1 MKKRKNKAQQ
11 AVAAVVMGMN
21 LVNTMSPLALAAQAP
36 VQPEAMRPAPQAQPL
51 EYTVLPQVLQAV
63 EGMVFARAEA
73 AFINVTSGQT
83 ISSASIG
90 YGTYM
95 YISSGGTGI
104 IGENKE
110 GYQGVFSGGVG
121 SIGTMASGMAG
132 AQNISSGGQGFI
144 EIMIDGNQTA
154 YGGTGNITTMNG
166 GYQVVY
172 NSGSGHIETMSGGYQ
187 WISRGGVGSIETM
200 KSGNQSVGTN
210 GTGIIET
217 MSGGTQ
223 HIIKSGGVGSI
234 GTMYNAAQ
242 NITSGVGSIDIMS
255 GGRQFISSGASGSIN
270 ILSIGNQSVYG
281 GGVGSIGTMSGGG
294 QVIKSGGNGSINTM
308 NGGNQYISGGG
319 NGSVETMNSGNQM
332 IKSGGNV
339 SVNTMNG
346 GNQYISSGGNGSVNT
361 IYGGIQYI
369 SSGGNG
375 SVNTMNGGN
384 QYISSG
390 GNGSVETMNNGM
402 QSGAGNMSISVM
414 NGGTQ
419 TIINTGSGSINV
431 MNGGEQQ
438 INSSAVGIIS
448 SLNGGTQILNGDSA
462 TAKETTINGGTQLVQ
477 NGTAQNNIV
486 NSGEQIISGGKV
498 TDTTINGG
506 TQIISGGVVSGNT
519 VNAGVMLFE
528 NSAATVNDVTMNGGE
543 MLFGSADAYKI
554 TSLNFNGGT
563 VDLTE
568 NASPN
573 YQTLTLEN
581 YSGSGGTFKLDA
593 DFKAVSGDTVVINSA
608 TNAAGY
614 IQVNGANIDESA
626 VSEDTPLLLVT
637 VSSGNATFTGKS
649 LNGGGLYEYNPEI
662 AEGDEIGKAANSY
675 YLTGLTKNVNN
686 DTLALLDGIDNS
698 YAMWR
703 NTNDTLRKRL
713 GEIHTLPSNDGADG
727 VWARYIGGKFDGGS
741 YEGQYNLYQL
751 GYDKN
756 YDAKSIIGFALE
768 KGGGNATYSFGSG
781 EDDLFAG
788 AVYGSWLADDGSYT
802 DVVAKIGRFD
812 TELNS
817 YGDFPDS
824 ADYRHNAYSLSVEY
838 GKKISLNKAGL
849 YLEPQAQFIAGRLD
863 SVNYTT
869 DRGTKVSV
877 DGINSYIGRVGVM
890 FGQQLENGS
899 DVYIKANLLHEFGGE
914 SSLAMLAANGD
925 ALTMEKDYGDTWYE
939 LGIGAN
945 IKIGRASY
953 FYGDIERGFGG
964 DIDKKWQINAGLRFE
979 F

>member
-36 VQPEAMRPAPQAQPL
+36 VQPEAVRPAPQAQTL

-73 AFINVTSGQT
+73 AQNMTVSNGESGNLD
-83 ISSASIG
+83 SIG
-90 YGTYM
+90 NGDWMSVLQGGTGIIGIM
-95 YISSGGTGI
+95 NGGSQNINSGGVGSVGIMNDGVQRISSGGTGI
-104 IGENKE
+104 IDVMNSGSGAQYISNGGTGIIGTMNDDFYQSIGSSAYASIGIFNHSSGIQEVIGGTGDIGTMNDGCQFGYAGGTCIIGTMEGGIQRGELAYIDTINN
-110 GYQGVFSGGVG
+110 GLQQIYASGVG
-121 SIGTMASGMAG
+121 SAGTM
-132 AQNISSGGQGFI
+132 NGGT
-144 EIMIDGNQTA
+144 QTVSC
-154 YGGTGNITTMNG
+154 GGTGNIGIMNG
-166 GYQVVY
+166 GYQEV
-172 NSGSGHIETMSGGYQ
+172 
-187 WISRGGVGSIETM
+187 ISAA
-200 KSGNQSVGTN
+200 
-210 GTGIIET
+210 TGIIET
-217 MSGGTQ
+217 MSTGGQ
-223 HIIKSGGVGSI
+223 SVSGGIGSVGILNSGYQAVYSSGVGVIGTINDGVQEVHSNATGSI
-234 GTMYNAAQ
+234 GIMNSWGTQ
-242 NITSGVGSIDIMS
+242 NVYSSGIGSIE
-255 GGRQFISSGASGSIN
+255 
-270 ILSIGNQSVYG
+270 
-281 GGVGSIGTMSGGG
+281 
-294 QVIKSGGNGSINTM
+294 TM
-308 NGGNQYISGGG
+308 NGGTQMVRTGGI
-319 NGSVETMNSGNQM
+319 GSVETMN
-332 IKSGGNV
+332 GGWQTV
-339 SVNTMNG
+339 
-346 GNQYISSGGNGSVNT
+346 SSGANGNIN
-361 IYGGIQYI
+361 
-369 SSGGNG
+369 
-375 SVNTMNGGN
+375 
-384 QYISSG
+384 
-390 GNGSVETMNNGM
+390 
-402 QSGAGNMSISVM
+402 VM

-419 TIINTGSGSINV
+419 YIMNTGSGSINV
-431 MNGGEQQ
+431 MNDGEQQ

-448 SLNGGTQILNGDSA
+448 SLNGGTQIISGDSA
-462 TAKETTINGGTQLVQ
+462 TAKDTTINGGTQLVQ
-477 NGTAQNNIV
+477 RGTAQNNTV
-486 NSGEQIISGGKV
+486 
-498 TDTTINGG
+498 NGG
-506 TQIISGGVVSGNT
+506 TQIISGGAVSGNT

-528 NSAATVNDVTMNGGE
+528 GSGAKVNDVTMNGGE
-543 MLFGSADAYKI
+543 MLFGSADAYSI
-554 TSLNFNGGT
+554 TSLKFNGGT

-568 NASPN
+568 NASTG
-573 YQTLTLEN
+573 YQTLTLEK

-593 DFKAVSGDTVVINSA
+593 DFAAVSGDKVEITNA
-608 TNAAGY
+608 NNAAGY

-626 VSEDTPLLLVT
+626 VSEDNPLLLVT
-637 VSSGNATFTGKS
+637 VNSGNATFTGKS

-662 AEGDEIGKAANSY
+662 AEGDEIGKTANSY

-939 LGIGAN
+939 MGIGAN

>member
-36 VQPEAMRPAPQAQPL
+36 VQPEAVRPAPQAQPL

-63 EGMVFARAEA
+63 EDMVFARAEA
-73 AFINVTSGQT
+73 ENITVNSGETSSFESWGSGWADKMNISGGTGIIGTMNGGFQN
-83 ISSASIG
+83 ISSG
-90 YGTYM
+90 GTGIIDTANGDFQN
-95 YISSGGTGI
+95 ISSGGTGI
-104 IGENKE
+104 IGTMNAAFYQTIGTSAYGSIGILNSSSGTQEVSSGGTGIIGTMNDGVQYAYSGGTCIIGTME
-110 GYQGVFSGGVG
+110 GGAQRGRLVYIDTINNGLQEIHYSGVG
-121 SIGTMASGMAG
+121 SAGTMNGG
-132 AQNISSGGQGFI
+132 TQIVSSV
-144 EIMIDGNQTA
+144 A
-154 YGGTGNITTMNG
+154 TGNIETMNGGGQSVSGGIGSVGILNSGYQAVYSSGVGVIGTINDGVQEVHSNAIGSIGIMNSCGTQHVKSSGIGSIETMNG
-166 GYQVVY
+166 GYQMV
-172 NSGSGHIETMSGGYQ
+172 STGG
-187 WISRGGVGSIETM
+187 I
-200 KSGNQSVGTN
+200 
-210 GTGIIET
+210 
-217 MSGGTQ
+217 
-223 HIIKSGGVGSI
+223 GSI
-234 GTMYNAAQ
+234 GTMNGGLQ
-242 NITSGVGSIDIMS
+242 TLNGSGEASISTMN
-255 GGRQFISSGASGSIN
+255 GGTQLLLKDS
-270 ILSIGNQSVYG
+270 
-281 GGVGSIGTMSGGG
+281 GSIGTM
-294 QVIKSGGNGSINTM
+294 NG
-308 NGGNQYISGGG
+308 
-319 NGSVETMNSGNQM
+319 
-332 IKSGGNV
+332 
-339 SVNTMNG
+339 
-346 GNQYISSGGNGSVNT
+346 
-361 IYGGIQYI
+361 
-369 SSGGNG
+369 
-375 SVNTMNGGN
+375 
-384 QYISSG
+384 
-390 GNGSVETMNNGM
+390 GM
-402 QSGAGNMSISVM
+402 QSLSSA
-414 NGGTQ
+414 
-419 TIINTGSGSINV
+419 TGSIGV

-438 INSSAVGIIS
+438 IGFSGVGIIS
-448 SLNGGTQILNGDSA
+448 SLNGGEQIVS
-462 TAKETTINGGTQLVQ
+462 GGT
-477 NGTAQNNIV
+477 AM
-486 NSGEQIISGGKV
+486 E
-498 TDTTINGG
+498 TTINGG
-506 TQIISGGVVSGNT
+506 TQIIIGGAVSGNT

-528 NSAATVNDVTMNGGE
+528 GSGAKVNDVAMNGGE
-543 MLFGSADAYKI
+543 MLFGSAAAYKI

-568 NASPN
+568 NASTD

-593 DFKAVSGDTVVINSA
+593 DFAIGSADSVVINSA
-608 TNAAGY
+608 TDAAGY
-614 IQVNGANIDESA
+614 IQVNGANIDASTI
-626 VSEDTPLLLVT
+626 SETNPLLLVT
-637 VSSGNATFTGKS
+637 VSNGSATFTGKS

-662 AEGDEIGKAANSY
+662 AEGSEINRGDNEF

-863 SVNYTT
+863 NVNYTT

>member
-36 VQPEAMRPAPQAQPL
+36 LQPEAVRPAPQAQPL
-51 EYTVLPQVLQAV
+51 EYTVLPQFLQAV

-73 AFINVTSGQT
+73 APQNITVNDGET
-83 ISSASIG
+83 SSAESFNIRNDSM
-90 YGTYM
+90 T
-95 YISSGGTGI
+95 INSGGTGI
-104 IGENKE
+104 IDTMNGGSQYISSGGFGSIETMNSGGQGILSGATGSIATMNSGVQNISSGGGTGIIGTVINGSQYVITSGYGSIGILNGSNGLQEIYMSGVGVIGTMNDGLQYQYVGGTCIIGTME
-110 GYQGVFSGGVG
+110 GGAQRGWLVHIDTINNGSQEINMSGVG
-121 SIGTMASGMAG
+121 SIGTMNGGMQTVNKG
-132 AQNISSGGQGFI
+132 A
-144 EIMIDGNQTA
+144 
-154 YGGTGNITTMNG
+154 TGNIGIMNGGSQHVDRGTGIIDIMNDGQQRVSKDLNNNVGTGIIGTMNG
-166 GYQVVY
+166 GMQ
-172 NSGSGHIETMSGGYQ
+172 E
-187 WISRGGVGSIETM
+187 
-200 KSGNQSVGTN
+200 
-210 GTGIIET
+210 IIND
-217 MSGGTQ
+217 
-223 HIIKSGGVGSI
+223 VGSI
-234 GTMYNAAQ
+234 G
-242 NITSGVGSIDIMS
+242 IMNNGMQS
-255 GGRQFISSGASGSIN
+255 VSAGASGSID
-270 ILSIGNQSVYG
+270 
-281 GGVGSIGTMSGGG
+281 
-294 QVIKSGGNGSINTM
+294 
-308 NGGNQYISGGG
+308 
-319 NGSVETMNSGNQM
+319 
-332 IKSGGNV
+332 
-339 SVNTMNG
+339 
-346 GNQYISSGGNGSVNT
+346 
-361 IYGGIQYI
+361 
-369 SSGGNG
+369 
-375 SVNTMNGGN
+375 
-384 QYISSG
+384 
-390 GNGSVETMNNGM
+390 TMNNGM
-402 QSGAGNMSISVM
+402 QSGSGNMSISVM

-419 TIINTGSGSINV
+419 SLTSAATGNIGV
-431 MNGGEQQ
+431 MNDGEQQ
-438 INSSAVGIIS
+438 IGGTAVGIIS
-448 SLNGGTQILNGDSA
+448 SLNGGTQILNGASA
-462 TAKETTINGGTQLVQ
+462 TAKDTIINGGVQLVQ
-477 NGTAQNNIV
+477 NGTAQDNTV
-486 NSGEQIISGGKV
+486 
-498 TDTTINGG
+498 NGG
-506 TQIISGGVVSGNT
+506 TQIISGGVVSGNI

-528 NSAATVNDVTMNGGE
+528 NAAATVSGVAMNGGE
-543 MLFGSADAYKI
+543 MLFGSAAAYSI
-554 TSLNFNGGT
+554 SALNFNGGT

-568 NASPN
+568 NASTV
-573 YQTLTLEN
+573 YQTLTLKN

-593 DFKAVSGDTVVINSA
+593 DFKAVSGDKVVINNA

-614 IQVNGANIDESA
+614 IQVNGANIDEST
-626 VSEDTPLLLVT
+626 VSEDNPLLLVT
-637 VSSGNATFTGKS
+637 VSNGSATFTGKS

-662 AEGDEIGKAANSY
+662 AEGSEINQDANKF

>member
-36 VQPEAMRPAPQAQPL
+36 VQPEAVRPAPQAQPL

-73 AFINVTSGQT
+73 ATTVT
-83 ISSASIG
+83 ISDG
-90 YGTYM
+90 Q
-95 YISSGGTGI
+95 SSSVESWGGNDWMSVLTGGTGI
-104 IGENKE
+104 IG
-110 GYQGVFSGGVG
+110 
-121 SIGTMASGMAG
+121 TMNGKAI
-132 AQNISSGGQGFI
+132 QWIN
-144 EIMIDGNQTA
+144 D
-154 YGGTGNITTMNG
+154 GGTGIIGTLNGGQQFSEDSATLVASVMNG
-166 GYQVVY
+166 GYQ
-172 NSGSGHIETMSGGYQ
+172 
-187 WISRGGVGSIETM
+187 GVGEGT
-200 KSGNQSVGTN
+200 GSVGT
-210 GTGIIET
+210 
-217 MSGGTQ
+217 M
-223 HIIKSGGVGSI
+223 
-234 GTMYNAAQ
+234 
-242 NITSGVGSIDIMS
+242 
-255 GGRQFISSGASGSIN
+255 
-270 ILSIGNQSVYG
+270 YG
-281 GGVGSIGTMSGGG
+281 GSQG
-294 QVIKSGGNGSINTM
+294 
-308 NGGNQYISGGG
+308 ISDD
-319 NGSVETMNSGNQM
+319 
-332 IKSGGNV
+332 
-339 SVNTMNG
+339 
-346 GNQYISSGGNGSVNT
+346 
-361 IYGGIQYI
+361 
-369 SSGGNG
+369 
-375 SVNTMNGGN
+375 
-384 QYISSG
+384 
-390 GNGSVETMNNGM
+390 
-402 QSGAGNMSISVM
+402 A
-414 NGGTQ
+414 
-419 TIINTGSGSINV
+419 GSGSIGV
-431 MNGGEQQ
+431 MNGGEQNVLKGSGSIGVMNSGTQ
-438 INSSAVGIIS
+438 IIGNRNGGGTGIIY
-448 SLNGGTQILNGDSA
+448 SLNGGMQILSNG
-462 TAKETTINGGTQLVQ
+462 TAKDTTINGGTQLVQ
-477 NGTAQNNIV
+477 SGIAQNNIV
-486 NSGEQIISGGKV
+486 NSGEQIISGG
-498 TDTTINGG
+498 TATETTINGGTQILNGDSATAKDTIINGGVQLVQNGTAQNNTVNGG

-528 NSAATVNDVTMNGGE
+528 NSAATVNDVAMNGGE
-543 MLFGSADAYKI
+543 MLFGSAAAYSI
-554 TSLNFNGGT
+554 SALNFNGGT

-568 NASPN
+568 NASAD

-593 DFKAVSGDTVVINSA
+593 DFATGSA
-608 TNAAGY
+608 DSVEITSANNAAGY
-614 IQVNGANIDESA
+614 IQVNGANIDEST
-626 VSEDTPLLLVT
+626 VSEDNPLLLVT

-662 AEGDEIGKAANSY
+662 AEGDEIGKTANSY

-756 YDAKSIIGFALE
+756 YNAKSIIGFALE

>member
-51 EYTVLPQVLQAV
+51 EYTVLPQALQTV

-73 AFINVTSGQT
+73 APQNITVNDGESSSADSFSAGDAMSINSGGTGSIGTMNDGSQF
-83 ISSASIG
+83 ISSG
-90 YGTYM
+90 GTGIIDTM
-95 YISSGGTGI
+95 NGGAQFISSGGTGI
-104 IGENKE
+104 IGTVNTDF
-110 GYQGVFSGGVG
+110 YQSFSSAYA
-121 SIGTMASGMAG
+121 SIGILNHKDAI
-132 AQNISSGGQGFI
+132 QQVI
-144 EIMIDGNQTA
+144 
-154 YGGTGNITTMNG
+154 GGTGNIGTMNDGVQFGYAGGTCIIGTMESGIQRGSIAYIDTINNGLQEIYYSGVGSAGTMNGGIQEVGKGGTGSIGIMNGGTQIVSSVATGNIETMNGGGQSVSGGIGSVGILNSGYQAVHSSGVGVIGTINDGGQEVHSNATGSIGIMNSWGTQRVYSSGIGSIETMNG
-166 GYQVVY
+166 GYQMV
-172 NSGSGHIETMSGGYQ
+172 STGG
-187 WISRGGVGSIETM
+187 I
-200 KSGNQSVGTN
+200 
-210 GTGIIET
+210 
-217 MSGGTQ
+217 
-223 HIIKSGGVGSI
+223 GSI
-234 GTMYNAAQ
+234 GTMNDGLQ
-242 NITSGVGSIDIMS
+242 TLNGSGEASISTMN
-255 GGRQFISSGASGSIN
+255 GGTQLLLKDS
-270 ILSIGNQSVYG
+270 
-281 GGVGSIGTMSGGG
+281 GSIGTM
-294 QVIKSGGNGSINTM
+294 NG
-308 NGGNQYISGGG
+308 
-319 NGSVETMNSGNQM
+319 
-332 IKSGGNV
+332 
-339 SVNTMNG
+339 
-346 GNQYISSGGNGSVNT
+346 
-361 IYGGIQYI
+361 
-369 SSGGNG
+369 
-375 SVNTMNGGN
+375 
-384 QYISSG
+384 
-390 GNGSVETMNNGM
+390 GM
-402 QSGAGNMSISVM
+402 QSLSSA
-414 NGGTQ
+414 
-419 TIINTGSGSINV
+419 TGSIGV

-438 INSSAVGIIS
+438 INNSAVGIIS
-448 SLNGGTQILNGDSA
+448 SLNGGEQIVS
-462 TAKETTINGGTQLVQ
+462 GGTA
-477 NGTAQNNIV
+477 T
-486 NSGEQIISGGKV
+486 E
-498 TDTTINGG
+498 TTINGG
-506 TQIISGGVVSGNT
+506 TQIIIGGAVSGNT

-528 NSAATVNDVTMNGGE
+528 GSGAKVNDVTMNGGE
-543 MLFGSADAYKI
+543 MLFGSAAAYSI

-563 VDLTE
+563 VDLTK
-568 NASPN
+568 NAAAD

-593 DFKAVSGDTVVINSA
+593 DFAAVSGDKVEINNA
-608 TNAAGY
+608 DNAAGY

-626 VSEDTPLLLVT
+626 VSEDNPLLLVT

-662 AEGDEIGKAANSY
+662 SEGSEINQDANKF

>member
-51 EYTVLPQVLQAV
+51 EYTVLPQFLQAV

-73 AFINVTSGQT
+73 ALDFIHVSSGQT
-83 ISSASIG
+83 ISSANNPNN
-90 YGTYM
+90 TFM

-104 IGENKE
+104 IGEND
-110 GYQGVFSGGVG
+110 GGNQSVFPGGVG
-121 SIGTMASGMAG
+121 SIATMNSGN
-132 AQNISSGGQGFI
+132 QYINSGGQGFI
-144 EIMIDGNQTA
+144 ETMSDGFQSAN
-154 YGGTGNITTMNG
+154 GGTGNITTMNN
-166 GYQVVY
+166 GYQVIR
-172 NSGSGHIETMSGGYQ
+172 NSGSGHIETMYSGYQ
-187 WISRGGVGSIETM
+187 WISHGGVGSIETM
-200 KSGNQSVGTN
+200 NSGQQEVRTN

-217 MSGGTQ
+217 MSGGDQ
-223 HIIKSGGVGSI
+223 YISSGGTGIIDVMSGGDQYISSGGTGSI
-234 GTMYNAAQ
+234 GTMDN
-242 NITSGVGSIDIMS
+242 
-255 GGRQFISSGASGSIN
+255 GRQFISSGASGSIN

-332 IKSGGNV
+332 ISSGGNV

-375 SVNTMNGGN
+375 SVNTMNGGI

-390 GNGSVETMNNGM
+390 ANGSIDTMNNGM

-419 TIINTGSGSINV
+419 SLTSAATGNIGV
-431 MNGGEQQ
+431 MNDGEQQ
-438 INSSAVGIIS
+438 IGDTAVGIIS

-462 TAKETTINGGTQLVQ
+462 TAKETIINGGVQLVQ

-528 NSAATVNDVTMNGGE
+528 NTTATVNDVDMNGGE

-581 YSGSGGTFKLDA
+581 YSGSGGTFVLDA
-593 DFKAVSGDTVVINSA
+593 DLETGSADKVTISAADEGAQAYLGVVADGYQGGTITLENEIELINDESGKVAFTAKQIKGAGLYNYIPVISTVADPSGGTATTVNLTGIRSAELSESAKTIINSLD
-608 TNAAGY
+608 NAY
-614 IQVNGANIDESA
+614 
-626 VSEDTPLLLVT
+626 
-637 VSSGNATFTGKS
+637 
-649 LNGGGLYEYNPEI
+649 
-662 AEGDEIGKAANSY
+662 
-675 YLTGLTKNVNN
+675 
-686 DTLALLDGIDNS
+686 AL
-698 YAMWR
+698 WR
-703 NTNDTLRKRL
+703 STNDTLRARM
-713 GEIHTLPSNDGADG
+713 GELHSIKPGEDG
-727 VWARYIGGKFDGGS
+727 VWARYLGGKFDGSGFDS
-741 YEGQYNLYQL
+741 DYNMYQL
-751 GYDKN
+751 GYDKAA
-756 YDAKSIIGFALE
+756 DAKSIYGFAVE
-768 KGGGNATYSFGSG
+768 KGDADGSYSFGSS
-781 EDDLFAG
+781 ESDLFAG
-788 AVYGSWLADDGSYT
+788 SIYGTWLADDGSYT
-802 DVVAKIGRFD
+802 DVVARVGRYD
-812 TELNS
+812 TDLDIT
-817 YGDFPDS
+817 GQFPDS
-824 ADYRHNAYSLSVEY
+824 GDYSHNAYSLSVEY
-838 GKKISLNKAGL
+838 GKNIKLNNSGV
-849 YLEPQAQFIAGRLD
+849 YIEPHVQFIAGRLEGID
-863 SVNYTT
+863 FTT
-869 DRGTKVSV
+869 DEGKKVSL
-877 DGINSYIGRVGVM
+877 DGVNSYIGRVG
-890 FGQQLENGS
+890 FTLGQQLEGGS
-899 DVYIKANLLHEFGGE
+899 VYFKAAALHDFGGD
-914 SSLAMLAANGD
+914 SSITLLNAAERY
-925 ALTMEKDYGDTWYE
+925 EKDVDYGDTWYE
-939 LGIGAN
+939 LGVGGN
-945 IKIGRASY
+945 VKIGHASY
-953 FYGDIERGFGG
+953 FYGEVERSFGG
-964 DIDKKWQINAGLRFE
+964 DIDKEWQINAGLRFE

>member
-36 VQPEAMRPAPQAQPL
+36 VQPEAVRPAPQAQPL

-73 AFINVTSGQT
+73 AQNMT
-83 ISSASIG
+83 ISNGESGRLDSINNG
-90 YGTYM
+90 DWMSVLQGGTGTIGIM
-95 YISSGGTGI
+95 NGGSQNINSGGVGSVGIKNGGTQIINSGGTGI
-104 IGENKE
+104 IDVMN
-110 GYQGVFSGGVG
+110 SGGGQYISNGGTAIIGTMNTDFYQSIGSSAYG
-121 SIGTMASGMAG
+121 SIGIF
-132 AQNISSGGQGFI
+132 NHSSGVQ
-144 EIMIDGNQTA
+144 EVV
-154 YGGTGNITTMNG
+154 GGTGNIGTMNDGCQFGYAGGTCIIGTMEGGAQRGSLVYIETINNGSQGIYFSGVGSAGTMNSGTQTVSKGGTGNIGIMNGGYQEVSSVATGIIETMNG
-166 GYQVVY
+166 GYQEV
-172 NSGSGHIETMSGGYQ
+172 S
-187 WISRGGVGSIETM
+187 
-200 KSGNQSVGTN
+200 SVA
-210 GTGIIET
+210 TGIIET
-217 MSGGTQ
+217 MNSGGQTVSGGIGSVGILNSGYQAVYSSGVGVIGTINDGVQEVYSNATGSIGIMNSGGTQ
-223 HIIKSGGVGSI
+223 NVYSSGIGSI
-234 GTMYNAAQ
+234 E
-242 NITSGVGSIDIMS
+242 
-255 GGRQFISSGASGSIN
+255 
-270 ILSIGNQSVYG
+270 
-281 GGVGSIGTMSGGG
+281 
-294 QVIKSGGNGSINTM
+294 TM
-308 NGGNQYISGGG
+308 NGGTQMVRTGGI
-319 NGSVETMNSGNQM
+319 GSVETMN
-332 IKSGGNV
+332 GGWQTV
-339 SVNTMNG
+339 
-346 GNQYISSGGNGSVNT
+346 SSGANGNIN
-361 IYGGIQYI
+361 
-369 SSGGNG
+369 
-375 SVNTMNGGN
+375 
-384 QYISSG
+384 
-390 GNGSVETMNNGM
+390 
-402 QSGAGNMSISVM
+402 VM

-419 TIINTGSGSINV
+419 FIMKTGSGSINV
-431 MNGGEQQ
+431 MNDGVQQ

-448 SLNGGTQILNGDSA
+448 SLNGGTQILNGANA
-462 TAKETTINGGTQLVQ
+462 TAKDTTINGGVQLVQ
-477 NGTAQNNIV
+477 NGTAQNNTV
-486 NSGEQIISGGKV
+486 
-498 TDTTINGG
+498 NGG

-528 NSAATVNDVTMNGGE
+528 NSGATVNDVAMNGGE
-543 MLFGSADAYKI
+543 MLFGSANAYSI

-568 NASPN
+568 NASTG

-593 DFKAVSGDTVVINSA
+593 DFATGSA
-608 TNAAGY
+608 DSVEITSANNAAGY
-614 IQVNGANIDESA
+614 IQVNGANIDEST
-626 VSEDTPLLLVT
+626 VSEDNPLLLVT

-662 AEGDEIGKAANSY
+662 AEGNEINRDANEF

>member
-73 AFINVTSGQT
+73 GELYQANGGQT
-83 ISSASIG
+83 INVESVINDDIVYVNRNGTAIVGTAYDGQMEINDGGTNYIDVMSGGFQNLYPEAFGSIG
-90 YGTYM
+90 IMEGGSQHVDRGTGIIDIMNDGQQRVSKGYNNNV
-95 YISSGGTGI
+95 GTGI
-104 IGENKE
+104 IGTMN
-110 GYQGVFSGGVG
+110 GGMQEIKNDVG
-121 SIGTMASGMAG
+121 SIGIMNNGM
-132 AQNISSGGQGFI
+132 
-144 EIMIDGNQTA
+144 
-154 YGGTGNITTMNG
+154 
-166 GYQVVY
+166 
-172 NSGSGHIETMSGGYQ
+172 
-187 WISRGGVGSIETM
+187 
-200 KSGNQSVGTN
+200 QSV
-210 GTGIIET
+210 
-217 MSGGTQ
+217 S
-223 HIIKSGGVGSI
+223 
-234 GTMYNAAQ
+234 A
-242 NITSGVGSIDIMS
+242 
-255 GGRQFISSGASGSIN
+255 GASGSID
-270 ILSIGNQSVYG
+270 
-281 GGVGSIGTMSGGG
+281 
-294 QVIKSGGNGSINTM
+294 
-308 NGGNQYISGGG
+308 
-319 NGSVETMNSGNQM
+319 
-332 IKSGGNV
+332 
-339 SVNTMNG
+339 
-346 GNQYISSGGNGSVNT
+346 
-361 IYGGIQYI
+361 
-369 SSGGNG
+369 
-375 SVNTMNGGN
+375 
-384 QYISSG
+384 
-390 GNGSVETMNNGM
+390 TMNNGM

-419 TIINTGSGSINV
+419 SLTSAATGNIGV
-431 MNGGEQQ
+431 MNDGEQQ
-438 INSSAVGIIS
+438 IKNSAVGIIS

-462 TAKETTINGGTQLVQ
+462 TAKDTIINGGVQLVQ
-477 NGTAQNNIV
+477 NGTAQNNTV
-486 NSGEQIISGGKV
+486 
-498 TDTTINGG
+498 NGG

-528 NSAATVNDVTMNGGE
+528 SSGATVNDVAMNGGE
-543 MLFGSADAYKI
+543 MLFGSAAAYSI
-554 TSLNFNGGT
+554 TSLNFKGGT

-593 DFKAVSGDTVVINSA
+593 DFAAVTGDKVEINNA

-626 VSEDTPLLLVT
+626 VSETKPLLLVT
-637 VSSGNATFTGKS
+637 VNNGSATFTGKS
-649 LNGGGLYEYNPEI
+649 LNGGGLYEYNPKI
-662 AEGDEIGKAANSY
+662 AEGNEINRGANEF

-899 DVYIKANLLHEFGGE
+899 NVYIKANLLHEFGGE

>member
-36 VQPEAMRPAPQAQPL
+36 LQPEAMRPAPQAQPL
-51 EYTVLPQVLQAV
+51 EYTVLPQALQAV
-63 EGMVFARAEA
+63 EDMVFARAEA
-73 AFINVTSGQT
+73 AQSITVNSGETSSFESWGSGWDDKMN
-83 ISSASIG
+83 ISGGTGIIG
-90 YGTYM
+90 TMNGGFQN
-95 YISSGGTGI
+95 ISSGGTGI
-104 IGENKE
+104 IDTANGDYQNIYSGGTGIIGTMNAAFYQTIATSAYGSIGILSSGTQEVSSGGTGIIGTMNDGVQYAYRGGTCIIGTME
-110 GYQGVFSGGVG
+110 GGAQRGCLVYIDTINNGLQGINYSGVG
-121 SIGTMASGMAG
+121 SAGTMNGG
-132 AQNISSGGQGFI
+132 TQIVSSV
-144 EIMIDGNQTA
+144 A
-154 YGGTGNITTMNG
+154 TGNIETMNGGGQSVSGGIGSVGILNSGYQAVYSSGVGVIGTINDGVQEVHSNAIGSIGIMNSCGTQHVKSSGIGSIETMNG
-166 GYQVVY
+166 GYQMV
-172 NSGSGHIETMSGGYQ
+172 STGG
-187 WISRGGVGSIETM
+187 I
-200 KSGNQSVGTN
+200 
-210 GTGIIET
+210 
-217 MSGGTQ
+217 
-223 HIIKSGGVGSI
+223 GSI
-234 GTMYNAAQ
+234 GTMNDGLQ
-242 NITSGVGSIDIMS
+242 TLNGSGEASISTMN
-255 GGRQFISSGASGSIN
+255 GGTQLLLKDS
-270 ILSIGNQSVYG
+270 
-281 GGVGSIGTMSGGG
+281 GSIGTM
-294 QVIKSGGNGSINTM
+294 NG
-308 NGGNQYISGGG
+308 
-319 NGSVETMNSGNQM
+319 
-332 IKSGGNV
+332 
-339 SVNTMNG
+339 
-346 GNQYISSGGNGSVNT
+346 
-361 IYGGIQYI
+361 
-369 SSGGNG
+369 
-375 SVNTMNGGN
+375 
-384 QYISSG
+384 
-390 GNGSVETMNNGM
+390 GM
-402 QSGAGNMSISVM
+402 QSLSSA
-414 NGGTQ
+414 
-419 TIINTGSGSINV
+419 TGSIGV

-438 INSSAVGIIS
+438 INKSAVGIIS
-448 SLNGGTQILNGDSA
+448 SLNGGEQIVS
-462 TAKETTINGGTQLVQ
+462 GGT
-477 NGTAQNNIV
+477 AM
-486 NSGEQIISGGKV
+486 E
-498 TDTTINGG
+498 TTINGG
-506 TQIISGGVVSGNT
+506 TQIIIGGVVSGNT

-528 NSAATVNDVTMNGGE
+528 GSGAKVNDVAMNGGE
-543 MLFGSADAYKI
+543 MLFGSAAAYSI
-554 TSLNFNGGT
+554 TSLKFNGGT

-568 NASPN
+568 NASAD

-581 YSGSGGTFKLDA
+581 YNGSGGTFKLDA
-593 DFKAVSGDTVVINSA
+593 DFEAVSSDKVVINNA

-614 IQVNGANIDESA
+614 IQVNGANIDASTI
-626 VSEDTPLLLVT
+626 SETNPLLLVT
-637 VSSGNATFTGKS
+637 VNSGNATFTGKS
-649 LNGGGLYEYNPEI
+649 LNGGGLYEYNPKI
-662 AEGDEIGKAANSY
+662 AEGDEIGKIANSY

>member
-36 VQPEAMRPAPQAQPL
+36 VQPEAVRPAPQAQPL
-51 EYTVLPQVLQAV
+51 EYTVLPQFLQAV

-73 AFINVTSGQT
+73 ALDFIHVSSGQT
-83 ISSASIG
+83 ISSANNPNN
-90 YGTYM
+90 TFM

-104 IGENKE
+104 IGEND
-110 GYQGVFSGGVG
+110 GGNQSVFPGGVG
-121 SIGTMASGMAG
+121 SIATMNSGN
-132 AQNISSGGQGFI
+132 QYINSGGQGFI
-144 EIMIDGNQTA
+144 ETMSDGFQSAN
-154 YGGTGNITTMNG
+154 GGTGNITTMNN
-166 GYQVVY
+166 GYQVIR
-172 NSGSGHIETMSGGYQ
+172 NSGSGHIETMYSGYQ
-187 WISRGGVGSIETM
+187 WISHGGVGSIETM
-200 KSGNQSVGTN
+200 NSGQQEVGTN

-217 MSGGTQ
+217 MSGGDQ
-223 HIIKSGGVGSI
+223 YISSGGTGIIDVMSGGDQYISSGGTGSI
-234 GTMYNAAQ
+234 GTMDN
-242 NITSGVGSIDIMS
+242 
-255 GGRQFISSGASGSIN
+255 GRQFISSGASGSIN

-332 IKSGGNV
+332 ISSGGNV

-369 SSGGNG
+369 SSGANG
-375 SVNTMNGGN
+375 S
-384 QYISSG
+384 ID
-390 GNGSVETMNNGM
+390 TMNNGM

-414 NGGTQ
+414 NGGSQVLTFAA
-419 TIINTGSGSINV
+419 IGNIGV
-431 MNGGEQQ
+431 MNDGEQQ
-438 INSSAVGIIS
+438 IGGTAVGIIS

-528 NSAATVNDVTMNGGE
+528 NSGATVNDVDMNGGE
-543 MLFGSADAYKI
+543 MLFGSAAAYSI

-568 NASPN
+568 NASTD

-593 DFKAVSGDTVVINSA
+593 DFEAVSSDKVVINNA

-614 IQVNGANIDESA
+614 IQVNGANIDASTI
-626 VSEDTPLLLVT
+626 SETNPLLLVT
-637 VSSGNATFTGKS
+637 VNNGSATFTGKS

-662 AEGDEIGKAANSY
+662 AEGSEINQDPNKF
-675 YLTGLTKNVNN
+675 YLTSLTKNVNN

>member
-36 VQPEAMRPAPQAQPL
+36 VQPEAVRPAPQAQPL
-51 EYTVLPQVLQAV
+51 EYTVLPQFLQAV

-73 AFINVTSGQT
+73 ATTVT
-83 ISSASIG
+83 ISDG
-90 YGTYM
+90 Q
-95 YISSGGTGI
+95 SSSVESWGGNDWMSVLRGGTGI
-104 IGENKE
+104 IG
-110 GYQGVFSGGVG
+110 
-121 SIGTMASGMAG
+121 TMNGEAI
-132 AQNISSGGQGFI
+132 QWIN
-144 EIMIDGNQTA
+144 D
-154 YGGTGNITTMNG
+154 GGTGIIGTLNGGQQFSEDSATLVASVMNG
-166 GYQVVY
+166 GYQ
-172 NSGSGHIETMSGGYQ
+172 
-187 WISRGGVGSIETM
+187 GVGEGT
-200 KSGNQSVGTN
+200 GSVGT
-210 GTGIIET
+210 
-217 MSGGTQ
+217 M
-223 HIIKSGGVGSI
+223 
-234 GTMYNAAQ
+234 
-242 NITSGVGSIDIMS
+242 
-255 GGRQFISSGASGSIN
+255 
-270 ILSIGNQSVYG
+270 YG
-281 GGVGSIGTMSGGG
+281 GSQG
-294 QVIKSGGNGSINTM
+294 
-308 NGGNQYISGGG
+308 ISDD
-319 NGSVETMNSGNQM
+319 
-332 IKSGGNV
+332 
-339 SVNTMNG
+339 
-346 GNQYISSGGNGSVNT
+346 
-361 IYGGIQYI
+361 
-369 SSGGNG
+369 
-375 SVNTMNGGN
+375 
-384 QYISSG
+384 
-390 GNGSVETMNNGM
+390 
-402 QSGAGNMSISVM
+402 A
-414 NGGTQ
+414 
-419 TIINTGSGSINV
+419 GSGSIGV
-431 MNGGEQQ
+431 MNGGEQNVLKGSGSIGVMNSGTQ
-438 INSSAVGIIS
+438 IIGNRNGGGTGIIY
-448 SLNGGTQILNGDSA
+448 SLNGGMQILSNG
-462 TAKETTINGGTQLVQ
+462 TAKDTTINGGTQLVQ
-477 NGTAQNNIV
+477 SGIAQNNIV
-486 NSGEQIISGGKV
+486 NSGEQIISGG
-498 TDTTINGG
+498 TATETTINGGTQILNGDSATAKDTIINGGVQLVQNGTAQNNTVNGG
-506 TQIISGGVVSGNT
+506 TQIISGGVVNGNS

-528 NSAATVNDVTMNGGE
+528 NSAATVNDVAMNGGE
-543 MLFGSADAYKI
+543 MLFGSAAAYSI

-568 NASPN
+568 NASAD

-593 DFKAVSGDTVVINSA
+593 DFATGSADSVVINSA

-614 IQVNGANIDESA
+614 IQVNGANIDASA
-626 VSEDTPLLLVT
+626 VSEDNPLLLVT

-662 AEGDEIGKAANSY
+662 AEGDEIGKIANSY

>member
-73 AFINVTSGQT
+73 ENITVNSGQIISVQT
-83 ISSASIG
+83 ISDNNSMVVNNGGVGIIDDMG
-90 YGTYM
+90 YGGNQLVSYGGIGSIVNFSNNGAQSV
-95 YISSGGTGI
+95 YSGGTGYVETLNADGASQWV
-104 IGENKE
+104 IGGIGSITVITT
-110 GYQGVFSGGVG
+110 GYQS
-121 SIGTMASGMAG
+121 
-132 AQNISSGGQGFI
+132 
-144 EIMIDGNQTA
+144 
-154 YGGTGNITTMNG
+154 
-166 GYQVVY
+166 VY
-172 NSGSGHIETMSGGYQ
+172 S
-187 WISRGGVGSIETM
+187 GGVGSIETM
-200 KSGNQSVGTN
+200 NSGDQGIWEGVGTIENMNGGAQNVAKDAVGYIGTMNGGRQRVSSGGIGNIETMKGGNQTVDTN
-210 GTGIIET
+210 GTGIIKI
-217 MSGGTQ
+217 MSAGMQ
-223 HIIKSGGVGSI
+223 DIIASNGVGII
-234 GTMYNAAQ
+234 GTMNDGQ
-242 NITSGVGSIDIMS
+242 Q
-255 GGRQFISSGASGSIN
+255 R
-270 ILSIGNQSVYG
+270 IGYG
-281 GGVGSIGTMSGGG
+281 YGN
-294 QVIKSGGNGSINTM
+294 SGGN
-308 NGGNQYISGGG
+308 
-319 NGSVETMNSGNQM
+319 
-332 IKSGGNV
+332 
-339 SVNTMNG
+339 
-346 GNQYISSGGNGSVNT
+346 
-361 IYGGIQYI
+361 
-369 SSGGNG
+369 
-375 SVNTMNGGN
+375 
-384 QYISSG
+384 
-390 GNGSVETMNNGM
+390 
-402 QSGAGNMSISVM
+402 
-414 NGGTQ
+414 
-419 TIINTGSGSINV
+419 GSINV
-431 MNGGEQQ
+431 MNGGTQNVTAAGTGNIGVMNDGEQQ
-438 INSSAVGIIS
+438 IGGTAVGIIS
-448 SLNGGTQILNGDSA
+448 SLNGGTQILNGASA
-462 TAKETTINGGTQLVQ
+462 TAKETIINGGTQLVQ
-477 NGTAQNNIV
+477 NGTAQDNTV
-486 NSGEQIISGGKV
+486 
-498 TDTTINGG
+498 NGG
-506 TQIISGGVVSGNT
+506 TQIISGGVVSDNT

-528 NSAATVNDVTMNGGE
+528 NSGATVNDVDMNGGE
-543 MLFGSADAYKI
+543 MLFGSADAYSISALK
-554 TSLNFNGGT
+554 FNGGT

-568 NASPN
+568 NASTG
-573 YQTLTLEN
+573 YQTLTLDN

-593 DFKAVSGDTVVINSA
+593 DFKAVSSDKVEITNA
-608 TNAAGY
+608 NNAAGY

-626 VSEDTPLLLVT
+626 VSETNPLLLVT
-637 VSSGNATFTGKS
+637 VSNGSATFTGKS
-649 LNGGGLYEYNPEI
+649 LNGGGLYEYNPKI
-662 AEGDEIGKAANSY
+662 AEGDEIGETPNSY

>member
-36 VQPEAMRPAPQAQPL
+36 VQPEAVRPAPQAQPL
-51 EYTVLPQVLQAV
+51 EYTVLPQFLQAV

-73 AFINVTSGQT
+73 ENITVNSGQITSVPT
-83 ISSASIG
+83 ISNRDSMVVNNGGVGIIDDMGYAGRQLVNSGGIGSIVNFSNNG
-90 YGTYM
+90 AQTVC
-95 YISSGGTGI
+95 SGGTGYV
-104 IGENKE
+104 ETLN
-110 GYQGVFSGGVG
+110 
-121 SIGTMASGMAG
+121 ADG
-132 AQNISSGGQGFI
+132 AAQHV
-144 EIMIDGNQTA
+144 D
-154 YGGTGNITTMNG
+154 GGTGSITVITT
-166 GYQVVY
+166 GYQTVY
-172 NSGSGHIETMSGGYQ
+172 S
-187 WISRGGVGSIETM
+187 GGVGSIETM
-200 KSGNQSVGTN
+200 NGGDQGIWEGVGTIENMNGGAQNVGKDADGYIGTMNGGRQLVSRNGTGSIETMSGGNQTVATN

-217 MSGGTQ
+217 MSAGTQ
-223 HIIKSGGVGSI
+223 DIISGVGII
-234 GTMYNAAQ
+234 GTMNDGQ
-242 NITSGVGSIDIMS
+242 
-255 GGRQFISSGASGSIN
+255 QK
-270 ILSIGNQSVYG
+270 IGDAYQ
-281 GGVGSIGTMSGGG
+281 
-294 QVIKSGGNGSINTM
+294 NGS
-308 NGGNQYISGGG
+308 GN
-319 NGSVETMNSGNQM
+319 
-332 IKSGGNV
+332 
-339 SVNTMNG
+339 
-346 GNQYISSGGNGSVNT
+346 
-361 IYGGIQYI
+361 
-369 SSGGNG
+369 
-375 SVNTMNGGN
+375 
-384 QYISSG
+384 
-390 GNGSVETMNNGM
+390 
-402 QSGAGNMSISVM
+402 
-414 NGGTQ
+414 
-419 TIINTGSGSINV
+419 GSINV
-431 MNGGEQQ
+431 MNGGTQNVTVGGTGNIGVMNDGEQKIGDAYRNGSGNGSINVMNGGTQNVTKGGTGNIGVMNDGEQQ
-438 INSSAVGIIS
+438 IKNSAVGIIS
-448 SLNGGTQILNGDSA
+448 SLNGGTQIISGDSA
-462 TAKETTINGGTQLVQ
+462 TAKDTIINGGVQLVQ
-477 NGTAQNNIV
+477 NGTAQNNTV
-486 NSGEQIISGGKV
+486 
-498 TDTTINGG
+498 NGG

-528 NSAATVNDVTMNGGE
+528 NATATVDDVTMNGGE
-543 MLFGSADAYKI
+543 MLFGSADAYSI

-568 NASPN
+568 NALTD
-573 YQTLTLEN
+573 YQTLKLEH

-593 DFKAVSGDTVVINSA
+593 DFKAVSGDKVEINNA
-608 TNAAGY
+608 DNAAGY

-626 VSEDTPLLLVT
+626 VSEDNPLLLVT
-637 VSSGNATFTGKS
+637 VNGGNATFTGKS

-662 AEGDEIGKAANSY
+662 AEGNEINRSPNEF

>member
-36 VQPEAMRPAPQAQPL
+36 VQPEAMLPAPQAQPL

-63 EGMVFARAEA
+63 EGMVFARAEGA
-73 AFINVTSGQT
+73 PQNITVNDGETSSADSFTDRYDSMAINSGGTGSIGTMNNGTQT
-83 ISSASIG
+83 ISSGGVGSVGIMNN
-90 YGTYM
+90 GTQT
-95 YISSGGTGI
+95 ISSGGTGI
-104 IGENKE
+104 IDVMNSGSGAQYISNGGTGIIGTMNDDFYQSIGSSAYASIGIFNHSSGIQEVIGGTGDIGTMNDGCQFGYAGGTCIIGTME
-110 GYQGVFSGGVG
+110 GGAQRGSLVYIETINNGSQGIYPSGVG
-121 SIGTMASGMAG
+121 SAGTMNSGT
-132 AQNISSGGQGFI
+132 
-144 EIMIDGNQTA
+144 QTVSK
-154 YGGTGNITTMNG
+154 GGTGNIGIMNG
-166 GYQVVY
+166 GYQEV
-172 NSGSGHIETMSGGYQ
+172 SSAST
-187 WISRGGVGSIETM
+187 
-200 KSGNQSVGTN
+200 
-210 GTGIIET
+210 
-217 MSGGTQ
+217 
-223 HIIKSGGVGSI
+223 GSI
-234 GTMYNAAQ
+234 G
-242 NITSGVGSIDIMS
+242 I
-255 GGRQFISSGASGSIN
+255 
-270 ILSIGNQSVYG
+270 
-281 GGVGSIGTMSGGG
+281 
-294 QVIKSGGNGSINTM
+294 M
-308 NGGNQYISGGG
+308 NGGSQEVSSAATG
-319 NGSVETMNSGNQM
+319 NIETMNSGSQY
-332 IKSGGNV
+332 ITGAIGSI
-339 SVNTMNG
+339 STMNSG
-346 GNQYISSGGNGSVNT
+346 YQNVYSSGGE
-361 IYGGIQYI
+361 GII
-369 SSGGNG
+369 G
-375 SVNTMNGGN
+375 T
-384 QYISSG
+384 
-390 GNGSVETMNNGM
+390 
-402 QSGAGNMSISVM
+402 M

-419 TIINTGSGSINV
+419 TFLFGAGGSIGTMNNGRQAGAANMSIDV
-431 MNGGEQQ
+431 MNSGIQFNDGGAMYSANIGTMNGGRQELTFAATGNIVVMNDGEQQ
-438 INSSAVGIIS
+438 IGGTAVGIIS

-477 NGTAQNNIV
+477 NGTAQNNTV
-486 NSGEQIISGGKV
+486 
-498 TDTTINGG
+498 NGG
-506 TQIISGGVVSGNT
+506 TQIISGGVVNGNT

-528 NSAATVNDVTMNGGE
+528 NAAATVNDVAMNGGE
-543 MLFGSADAYKI
+543 MLFGSANAYSI
-554 TSLNFNGGT
+554 NTLGFNGGT

-568 NASPN
+568 NASTG

-593 DFKAVSGDTVVINSA
+593 DFEAVSGDKVVINSA

-614 IQVNGANIDESA
+614 IQVNGANIDASTI
-626 VSEDTPLLLVT
+626 SETNPLLLVT

-662 AEGDEIGKAANSY
+662 AEGDEIGGTPNSY

-713 GEIHTLPSNDGADG
+713 GEIHTLPSNGGADG